1 MKNIYCL
8 FAIIIGCLKAIFDV
22 KRTNV
27 SAIILAYSATEL
39 LEARAFL
46 QDAQNGK
53 IQQNELRRPPTGALQ
68 AFIDSTPALIM
79 GGNDTLKRIKESSE
93 QVTKVPVLTKLAA
106 TNGTARKC
114 GASGPEGDSAM
125 VTLSYGTLVEDFS
138 MSELLYRNN
147 LVKYQE
153 ALRHNF
159 MEVFRNLHNR
169 LETLMT
175 GFLETNKSL
184 VNDGSINTFN
194 AGTGT
199 MSVLQANKAQFFAS
213 IMAEMGENDFNA
225 PFLNVHTM
233 NQRMI
238 QMLQQLE
245 GSGNSNN
252 LAPQQSGFSHY
263 GSNNFGA
270 AATGQTTSFIFI
282 PGTVGLIGPW
292 LNGLHR
298 DGADIGT
305 DTWTTVPD
313 PFIPGWNWELKIKR
327 ACTDN
332 TSISASRSADL
343 VTQFVISGEFSRVKA
358 YTSDT
363 DTGIY
368 KYTLLA

>member
-1 MKNIYCL
+1 MKQLFCL
-8 FAIIIGCLKAIFDV
+8 FAIIIGCLKAICNAQ
-22 KRTNV
+22 RPNV
-27 SAIILAYSATEL
+27 SAIVLVYSATEL

-53 IQQNELRRPPTGALQ
+53 IQQNELRRPPTGTLRAYT
-68 AFIDSTPALIM
+68 DSTPALIM

-125 VTLSYGTLVEDFS
+125 VTLSYQTLVEDFS

-169 LETLMT
+169 LETILT
-175 GFLETNKSL
+175 AHLETNKSL
-184 VNDGSINTFN
+184 VNDGTINTFN
-194 AGTGT
+194 VGTGT
-199 MSVLQANKAQFFAS
+199 MSVLQANKAQYFAS

-225 PFLNVHTM
+225 PFFNVHAM

-238 QMLQQLE
+238 QLLQQLE

-252 LAPQQSGFSHY
+252 LAPQQDGFSHY
-263 GSNNFGA
+263 GTNNLGA
-270 AATGQTTSFIFI
+270 AATGQTTSFIFV

-327 ACTDN
+327 GCVDN
-332 TSISASRSADL
+332 SGVSASRSADL
-343 VTQFVISGEFSRVKA
+343 VTQFVISGEFAPMKA
-358 YTSDT
+358 FTSTT

-368 KYTLLA
+368 KYTLLP